1 MMMQNSMINRGPT
14 ILLFAILALSV
25 LLDVVSGVPAGSNS
39 PLLSIE
45 RIGVPYPSWTSPAH
59 GFNATEFNLNP
70 HLTRSSHLSPRFHRM
85 LRYGQDKSAKTQTA
99 IFVTGRTSSDEEN
112 GRPGASILSALNPRD
127 GGIVWRTVR
136 NDTDPVHSIHLSSDV
151 MVTISGLDE
160 TRVSLS
166 HALTGYTLWS
176 GKITSATDAAFTG
189 LVDAAIIPP
198 AYLQPLE
205 SASVAALAPDVIA
218 MDRAGSLVRFAGVNG
233 AVMWKADSISI
244 KGTEPENKQ
253 IIPIKLHS
261 DKKHVIIVSLV
272 QSSSKGLLSSSVS
285 HSLRVNV
292 YQAYTGAPITS
303 FDVPGS
309 NVEMA
314 STMSD
319 RDTTGNVVVVGRNAE
334 GDFGRNPHLV
344 WLQTDGTIKSFDI
357 PLPAEKSDIQIE
369 SSSIK
374 TLKPKQANRFNALSE
389 LAILNNRGILIAR
402 TNNARA
408 EALRIGKKE
417 KHLISFWEMEEE
429 AWDSVYTGSVDK
441 QGNPYLNRVFFGRSQ
456 HLLNFHTLWADRY
469 EEQGQVT
476 GASFQWDHDLNGD
489 VLAAPFEVSP
499 VADYQLMWRSAFVT
513 GSSSIR
519 MLQDEKHE
527 WMREEGLS
535 HTTAS
540 IMIDLPESKLSAGHG
555 SETRAIL
562 EGEGFVHRLER
573 HFIALQNLPAWTTA
587 TILKL
592 AEEIP
597 KLSLESFGIIPPKK
611 VEHKGVPQKQ
621 PVPTGAQGAAPL
633 RGVGAQKLG
642 SKGSKPQKGRP
653 DVPQPRHRTTTKQ
666 VEPQGPPPPAHVAPR
681 EANSTITNHLV
692 RDAFGFRKL
701 IISTSK
707 SGKIYA
713 IDSQTGK
720 YIWEKSLFGFGQGEG
735 SPVPTVDVKLLAL
748 VRPIAGSGADIS
760 SPIGQQ
766 TSNENVTSHAAT
778 SQLDFNG
785 LITIVAEVEDEG
797 AIFTRMWEIE
807 PLTGRFPGGKETQ
820 TGIALFPGKAKDV
833 FLLPI
838 EDEKSGQIAAV
849 AISDRN
855 KIMVWPTTSSIQ
867 DRFVEIGSNFFYAVA
882 EKSSSDG
889 RHALAG
895 YTPISRGELVGE
907 KAWQLPLPAEEEIVS
922 ITRAI
927 QDPVASQGKVLGD
940 RRTLYKYLNPHLLL
954 AITRNQLTR
963 SSNAYLVD
971 GVNGKI
977 VHQSIL
983 AAGNLALNDE
993 DGTPLKP
1000 IAVLTENWA
1009 TITFAVD
1016 IPAEDPQ
1023 ARYKGPHRQT
1033 RLVSIELYQPLSDDE
1048 EIWNW
1053 RGVFSSFASYTKQSK
1068 SLNGRTKEVAV
1079 DKPVNVFSQLYIL
1092 PYGVRAV
1099 AATRTKLGISSKAL
1113 VLATDQNRLQILPR
1127 RMLDPR
1133 RPLGRKPTQHEMEEG
1148 LITYDPN
1155 LMDTGKFHLGG
1166 RQVPLPRRIHIKPSQ
1181 LESTSVVFVDQAL
1194 DYFIATVAPSGSFD
1208 LLSESFNKLQL
1219 LLTIAV
1225 LTIGLF
1231 VTKPMV
1237 ASKMLR
1243 MRW

>member
-1 MMMQNSMINRGPT
+1 
-14 ILLFAILALSV
+14 
-25 LLDVVSGVPAGSNS
+25 
-39 PLLSIE
+39 
-45 RIGVPYPSWTSPAH
+45 
-59 GFNATEFNLNP
+59 
-70 HLTRSSHLSPRFHRM
+70 M

-99 IFVTGRTSSDEEN
+99 IFVAGRTSSDEEY
-112 GRPGASILSALNPRD
+112 GRPGASMLSALNPRN
-127 GGIVWRTVR
+127 GAIVWRTAR
-136 NDTDPVHSIHLSSDV
+136 NDTDPVHSMHLSSDV

-160 TRVSLS
+160 TRVSLL
-166 HALTGYTLWS
+166 HALTGYTLWQ
-176 GKITSATDAAFTG
+176 GKMPSATDAAFTG

-205 SASVAALAPDVIA
+205 TASVAALAPDVIA
-218 MDRAGSLVRFAGVNG
+218 MDRAGTLARFAGVNG
-233 AVMWKADSISI
+233 GLMWKTDPISTKGAESDS
-244 KGTEPENKQ
+244 KQ

-272 QSSSKGLLSSSVS
+272 QSASKGLLSSSVS
-285 HSLRVNV
+285 HSLRVNI
-292 YQAYTGAPITS
+292 YQAYGGAPLTS
-303 FDVPGS
+303 FDVPGA
-309 NVEMA
+309 NVEMS

-319 RDTTGNVVVVGRNAE
+319 RDTTGNVVIIGRNAE
-334 GDFGRNPHLV
+334 GDFGRKPHLV
-344 WLQTDGTIKSFDI
+344 WLQIDGTIKSFEI
-357 PLPAEKSDIQIE
+357 PLPDEKSDVQIE
-369 SSSIK
+369 SSAIR

-389 LAILNNRGILIAR
+389 LAALNNRGLLVAR

-429 AWDSVYTGSVDK
+429 AWDSVYTGSIDK

-456 HLLNFHTLWADRY
+456 HLLNFHSLWADRY

-499 VADYQLMWRSAFVT
+499 VADYQLMWRTAFVT
-513 GSSSIR
+513 SSSSIR

-527 WMREEGLS
+527 WIREEGLS

-562 EGEGFVHRLER
+562 EGEGFVNRLER
-573 HFIALQNLPAWTTA
+573 HLIALQNLPAWTTA
-587 TILKL
+587 TVLKL

-597 KLSLESFGIIPPKK
+597 KLSLESFAQNVGSKNRVKK
-611 VEHKGVPQKQ
+611 GMPAGVPQPK
-621 PVPTGAQGAAPL
+621 
-633 RGVGAQKLG
+633 
-642 SKGSKPQKGRP
+642 
-653 DVPQPRHRTTTKQ
+653 HRTSTKQ
-666 VEPQGPPPPAHVAPR
+666 VEPEGPPPPSHVAPR
-681 EANSTITNHLV
+681 EANSTITNQLV

-713 IDSQTGK
+713 IDSQTGN

-735 SPVPTVDVKLLAL
+735 APTPTMNVKLLAL

-766 TSNENVTSHAAT
+766 SSNENLTSHAAT

-785 LITIVAEVEDEG
+785 LITVVAEVNDEG
-797 AIFTRMWEIE
+797 AVFTRMWEIE

-820 TGIALFPGKAKDV
+820 TGIALFPGEPKDV

-838 EDEKSGQIAAV
+838 EDEKSGQIAAA
-849 AISDRN
+849 AISERN

-867 DRFVEIGSNFFYAVA
+867 DRFVEIANNFFYAVG
-882 EKSSSDG
+882 EVNPSNG
-889 RHALAG
+889 RHVLVG
-895 YTPISRGELVGE
+895 YTPAPRAELVGE
-907 KAWQLPLPAEEEIVS
+907 KAWQLPLPAGEEIVS

-954 AITRNQLTR
+954 AITRNQEKR
-963 SSNAYLVD
+963 SSTAYLVD

-977 VHQSIL
+977 IHQSIL
-983 AAGNLALNDE
+983 AASNLVLKGE
-993 DGTPLKP
+993 DGVPLDP
-1000 IAVLTENWA
+1000 IAVITENWV
-1009 TITFAVD
+1009 TITFSVD
-1016 IPAEDPQ
+1016 IPADDPQ

-1053 RGVFSSFASYTKQSK
+1053 KGIFSSFASYTKRSK
-1068 SLNGRTKEVAV
+1068 SLNGKAKDIVAV

-1166 RQVPLPRRIHIKPSQ
+1166 RQVPLPKRIHIKPSQ
-1181 LESTSVVFVDQAL
+1181 LESTSVVFVDQGL

-1208 LLSESFNKLQL
+1208 LLSASFNKLQL

>member
-1 MMMQNSMINRGPT
+1 MNRGT
-14 ILLFAILALSV
+14 TAILFAVLALSM
-25 LLDVVSGVPAGSNS
+25 LLNVVSGVPAGSNS

-45 RIGVPYPSWTSPAH
+45 RIGVPYPSWSSPAH

-70 HLTRSSHLSPRFHRM
+70 HLTRASHLSPRFHRM

-99 IFVTGRTSSDEEN
+99 IFVAGRTSSDEES
-112 GRPGASILSALNPRD
+112 GRPGASMLSALNPRN
-127 GGIVWRTVR
+127 GAIVWRTAR

-160 TRVSLS
+160 TRVSLL
-166 HALTGYTLWS
+166 HALTGYTLWQ
-176 GKITSATDAAFTG
+176 GKIPSATDSAYTG

-205 SASVAALAPDVIA
+205 TASIAALAPDVIG
-218 MDRAGSLVRFAGVNG
+218 MDRAGSLARFAGVNG
-233 AVMWKADSISI
+233 AIMWSTDPISVKESDS
-244 KGTEPENKQ
+244 KQ

-272 QSSSKGLLSSSVS
+272 QSASKGLLSSSLS
-285 HSLRVNV
+285 HSLRVNI
-292 YQAYTGAPITS
+292 YQAYTGASITS

-309 NVEMA
+309 NVEMS

-319 RDTTGNVVVVGRNAE
+319 RDTTGNVVVIGRNAE

-344 WLQTDGTIKSFDI
+344 WLQTDGTIKSFEI
-357 PLPAEKSDIQIE
+357 PLPAEKSDVQIE
-369 SSSIK
+369 SSAIR
-374 TLKPKQANRFNALSE
+374 TLKPKQANRYNALSE
-389 LAILNNRGILIAR
+389 LAALNNRGILIAR

-429 AWDSVYTGSVDK
+429 AWDSIYTGSIDK
-441 QGNPYLNRVFFGRSQ
+441 QGHPYLNRVFFGRSQ

-499 VADYQLMWRSAFVT
+499 VAEYQLMWRSAFVT

-527 WMREEGLS
+527 WIREEGLS

-573 HFIALQNLPAWTTA
+573 HLIALQNLPAWTTV
-587 TILKL
+587 TVLKL

-597 KLSLESFGIIPPKK
+597 KLSLESFGITPPKQAVSK
-611 VEHKGVPQKQ
+611 SVPQKQ
-621 PVPTGAQGAAPL
+621 PAPTGARGAAPL
-633 RGVGAQKLG
+633 RGVGAQKVG
-642 SKGSKPQKGRP
+642 SKGSKVRKGMP
-653 DVPQPRHRTTTKQ
+653 GVPQPKHRTTTKQ
-666 VEPQGPPPPAHVAPR
+666 VEPEGPPPPTHVAPR
-681 EANSTITNHLV
+681 EANSTITNQLV

-713 IDSQTGK
+713 IDSQTGN

-735 SPVPTVDVKLLAL
+735 ASVPTVDVKLLAL

-766 TSNENVTSHAAT
+766 SSNENVTSHAAT

-785 LITIVAEVEDEG
+785 LITVVAEVLDEG
-797 AIFTRMWEIE
+797 AVFTRMWEIE

-820 TGIALFPGKAKDV
+820 TGIALFPGQAKDV

-838 EDEKSGQIAAV
+838 EDEKSGQIAAA
-849 AISDRN
+849 AISERN

-867 DRFVEIGSNFFYAVA
+867 DRFAEIASNFFYAVN
-882 EKSSSDG
+882 EVNPSDG
-889 RHALAG
+889 RHVLVG
-895 YTPISRGELVGE
+895 YTPASLQTELVGE
-907 KAWQLPLPAEEEIVS
+907 KAWQLPLPAGEEIVS

-954 AITRNQLTR
+954 AITRNQQTR

-977 VHQSIL
+977 LHQSIL
-983 AAGNLALNDE
+983 AEGNLALQGE
-993 DGTPLKP
+993 DGVPLEP
-1000 IAVLTENWA
+1000 IAVITENWA
-1009 TITFAVD
+1009 TITFSVD
-1016 IPAEDPQ
+1016 IPADDPQ

-1053 RGVFSSFASYTKQSK
+1053 KGIFSSFASYTKRSK
-1068 SLNGRTKEVAV
+1068 SLNGKAKDVAV
-1079 DKPVNVFSQLYIL
+1079 DNTVNVFSQLYIL

-1127 RMLDPR
+1127 RILDPR

-1148 LITYDPN
+1148 LMTYDPN
-1155 LMDTGKFHLGG
+1155 LMDSGKFHLGG
-1166 RQVPLPRRIHIKPSQ
+1166 RQVPLPKRIHIKPSQ
-1181 LESTSVVFVDQAL
+1181 LESTSVVFVDQGL

-1219 LLTIAV
+1219 LLTIAI